1 MKFNKNNLVII
12 SLLICAVSLMATMI
26 SVFFVQSDISY
37 ETNTE
42 LLIVATLLL
51 CITFFIY
58 SLAVFKRVKPI
69 KNIYISY
76 SFEDEEIV
84 DKIFFQL
91 NDRLTYLSKYRFN
104 IISKKDVP
112 YGEDLYKT
120 ITTNINKS
128 DIFLLVISSSYL
140 QKESCIKEFQDIFQK
155 KLNSEIKIIPI
166 ILDSFDNLSAL
177 PKNLSNIKSL
187 SLIDCCSEE
196 DFSQRIASLANDLIK
211 QRKD

>member
-1 MKFNKNNLVII
+1 MKFNKNNLAII
-12 SLLICAVSLMATMI
+12 SLLICAVSLMATML
-26 SVFFVQSDISY
+26 SVFFTQSDISY
-37 ETNTE
+37 ETNKE
-42 LLIVATLLL
+42 LLMVATLLL
-51 CITFFIY
+51 CITFCVY

-76 SFEDEEIV
+76 SFEDEETA
-84 DKIFFQL
+84 DKIIFQL
-91 NDRLTYLSKYRFN
+91 NDQLTHLSKYRFN

-112 YGEDLYKT
+112 YGEDLYKA

-155 KLNSEIKIIPI
+155 KLNSEVKIIPI
-166 ILDSFDNLSAL
+166 ILDSFDNLSEL

-196 DFSQRIASLANDLIK
+196 DFSQRITSLANDLIK